1 MKTITSTEANRS
13 FAKIVNRAAK
23 GEVFGVTVRGK
34 VIARI
39 VPESDY
45 NDVALAIR
53 RREHLEE
60 LRDRPVMNLPRATR
74 DDMNDDD

>member
-1 MKTITSTEANRS
+1 MNFISTTIANRS
-13 FAKIVNRAAK
+13 FSQIVNRAAK

-45 NDVALAIR
+45 NDHALAIR
-53 RREHLEE
+53 RRLHLET
-60 LRDRPVMNLPRATR
+60 LRQKPAMNLPRVTR
-74 DDMNDDD
+74 DEMYD

>member
-13 FAKIVNRAAK
+13 FAKIVNQAAK
-23 GEVFGVTVRGK
+23 GQVFGVTVRGK

-39 VPESDY
+39 VPEGDY

-53 RREHLEE
+53 RREHLER
-60 LRDRPVMNLPRATR
+60 LRRQKALGLPRIAR
-74 DDMNDDD
+74 DEIYD